1 MAEPV
6 DAKNVTK
13 LQQENFRLRMAV
25 EELTILN
32 DIATAI
38 SSTST
43 LEEVIELIVQ
53 KCVKHLK
60 VEQGAIM
67 LLDVEEHGSPFVTML
82 RRADTSKV
90 VLPFRLDTQLMG
102 WMIKHQKPLVVNNFI
117 SDDRFQTSKKEE
129 YPISSLL
136 AVPLISKGRMV
147 GSLNAFNK
155 RTDDGF
161 SDADKRLLTIIAA
174 QSAQIIENARLYQ
187 EEQSLRLIQEEMK
200 MAYNIQMELLPK
212 DPPRIPCY
220 DIAGRSIP
228 AKAVGGDYFDFITID
243 DQRIAVCL
251 GDVSG
256 KGMPA
261 ALLMANL
268 QATLRGQTLLNVAP
282 KECLLRSNTLIFK
295 STDPSKFA
303 TLFYGILDCKDHY
316 MVYSNGGHNYPFLY
330 KGTAE
335 PMRLAAGGIVLGA
348 LDHFAFDEE
357 KVTFNLGDVLLIFS
371 DGITEALNTEGEE
384 FGEERLLE
392 ILLENIDQTAEQQI
406 EKIVTAVDEYAK
418 DLSQSDD
425 ITLVVVK
432 RNK

>member
-53 KCVKHLK
+53 KCVTHLK

-117 SDDRFQTSKKEE
+117 SDDRFQTSKKKE

-212 DPPRIPCY
+212 DPPRIPC
-220 DIAGRSIP
+220 AVATKLEFAVPRALATPSASPFAVAAASPRS
-228 AKAVGGDYFDFITID
+228 
-243 DQRIAVCL
+243 
-251 GDVSG
+251 
-256 KGMPA
+256 
-261 ALLMANL
+261 
-268 QATLRGQTLLNVAP
+268 
-282 KECLLRSNTLIFK
+282 E
-295 STDPSKFA
+295 
-303 TLFYGILDCKDHY
+303 
-316 MVYSNGGHNYPFLY
+316 
-330 KGTAE
+330 
-335 PMRLAAGGIVLGA
+335 RLAFPAGY
-348 LDHFAFDEE
+348 
-357 KVTFNLGDVLLIFS
+357 
-371 DGITEALNTEGEE
+371 
-384 FGEERLLE
+384 R
-392 ILLENIDQTAEQQI
+392 
-406 EKIVTAVDEYAK
+406 
-418 DLSQSDD
+418 
-425 ITLVVVK
+425 
-432 RNK
+432 

>member
-6 DAKNVTK
+6 DAKGFTK

-43 LEEVIELIVQ
+43 LEEVIELIVH
-53 KCVKHLK
+53 KCIKHLK

-67 LLDVEEHGSPFVTML
+67 LLDVEERESPFVTML

-117 SDDRFQTSKKEE
+117 SDDRFQTSKKED
-129 YPISSLL
+129 YPIRSLL

-187 EEQSLRLIQEEMK
+187 EEQNLRLIQEEMK

-406 EKIVTAVDEYAK
+406 EKIVAAVDEYAK